1 MAIRTSPN
9 QPTEKARPAGNPRP
23 TGKKRRAVVA
33 AVLAAVLLAAGG
45 ATAWW
50 LTDGQDGAR
59 PLTTEEASR
68 LALSRFTLYGASPVQ
83 VALTAQEGDGMV
95 VEVRGVV
102 DYRTRHAA
110 GSYLVRGPAGTVDQ
124 GLVVWDAGGLGL
136 AKAPDGAA
144 GPAWEQ
150 ADHVPRSGWSSRAYG
165 TDPLDSGL
173 NLLVQLGADRPDNP
187 LLLAQSGPRRLGRDT
202 IDGRAYD
209 RISGPRPRE
218 AADRDTAA
226 SPLTYWIDAD
236 GGLRR
241 VTMRITGLGT
251 PTTLDLR
258 GQLAGAKLPEA
269 PWATAG

>member
-1 MAIRTSPN
+1 MATRTGPN
-9 QPTEKARPAGNPRP
+9 RATEKTRPAREPRP
-23 TGKKRRAVVA
+23 AGKKRRTAVVA
-33 AVLAAVLLAAGG
+33 ALAAALLAAGG
-45 ATAWW
+45 VTAWQ
-50 LTDGQDGAR
+50 LTDRQDGPR

-68 LALSRFTLYGASPVQ
+68 LALSRFTLYGASPVR

-95 VEVRGVV
+95 VEVHGVV

-110 GSYLVRGPAGTVDQ
+110 GGYRVSGPAGTLDE
-124 GLVVWDAGGLGL
+124 GLVVWDTGGLGL
-136 AKAPDGAA
+136 AKAPAGVA

-187 LLLAQSGPRRLGRDT
+187 LLLVQSGPRRLGRDT

-218 AADRDTAA
+218 AADRDTAD

-241 VTMRITGLGT
+241 VTMRIAGLGT
-251 PTTLDLR
+251 PTTLDLQ
-258 GQLAGAKLPEA
+258 GQQAGAKLPEA